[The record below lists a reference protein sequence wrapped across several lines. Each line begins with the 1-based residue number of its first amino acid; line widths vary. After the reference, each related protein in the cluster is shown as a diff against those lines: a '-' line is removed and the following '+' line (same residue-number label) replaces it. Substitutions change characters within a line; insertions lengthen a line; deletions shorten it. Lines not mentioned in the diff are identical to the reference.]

1 MEKTLDSLFRTK
13 PKRFPKTKIYKNTSL
28 VRIISSI
35 LTILLLGFAATSCA
49 QNAIV
54 TENQLPGNPSSEW
67 DISGAGDLS
76 IQGFATDIS
85 VNKGET
91 VHFKIKTDALN
102 YTITIYRLGYYNGN
116 GARKVGTGVITASLP
131 QTQPAD
137 LYDPSTGLT
146 DCGNWSE
153 SALWDVPADAVSGL
167 YIARLQRSNGGASHI
182 VFIVR

>member
-1 MEKTLDSLFRTK
+1 MRKSLLKTKTKVRILSLFV
-13 PKRFPKTKIYKNTSL
+13 FAF
-28 VRIISSI
+28 
-35 LTILLLGFAATSCA
+35 LLLIETALQA

-54 TENQLPGNPSSEW
+54 SENALPGNPASEW

-91 VHFKIKTDALN
+91 VHFKIKTDASS
-102 YTITIYRLGYYNGN
+102 YSISIYRLGYYSGN

-153 SALWDVPADAVSGL
+153 SALWDVPADAFSGL
-167 YIARLQRSNGGASHI
+167 YIARLKRSNGGGSHI
-182 VFIVR
+182 VFIVRDDASNSDLF